1 MEEEYITVLPEEEQ
15 KKEMEKWV
23 SQYTTKRVTVY
34 CNSCLK
40 GVQLGGADGVHI
52 LDLIA
57 RDL

>member
-1 MEEEYITVLPEEEQ
+1 MEKQKEEL
-15 KKEMEKWV
+15 EKWV
-23 SQYTTKRVTVY
+23 SQYTTDRVTVY